1 MHAVPV
7 IRLFTLTSRACM
19 ILPHVQAIPSSLYSK
34 LDFRQKCSSQ
44 NAQLLLKSSAIKCS
58 LNKTKQWHRSI
69 SVSSYLFFCRFSDKD
84 DYKIASQETARLFV
98 RLLLHSDRSSRVCWT
113 YKQCDTREVYFTK
126 CICIRL

>member
-7 IRLFTLTSRACM
+7 IRLFALTSRACM

-34 LDFRQKCSSQ
+34 PDFRQKCSSQ

-69 SVSSYLFFCRFSDKD
+69 SVSSYLFFVAFRIKTT
-84 DYKIASQETARLFV
+84 I
-98 RLLLHSDRSSRVCWT
+98 RLLLK
-113 YKQCDTREVYFTK
+113 KQHVFLLDCYFTLIDPLEFVEHINNVIPEK
-126 CICIRL
+126 FILQSVYV